1 MRLILFALSCC
12 LMPLHSVFAQSNQ
25 KPKVIILTTGGTI
38 ASRTDAPLI
47 EGPALVQAVPQLA
60 DYADVQVEE
69 VVRIGSSQ
77 MTPATWLRI
86 LLRIDE
92 LARAKP
98 DLACIVITHGTDT
111 MEETAFF
118 LNLTHRHDLPVVITG
133 SMRSA
138 NALSADGPA
147 NLVDALRAGIAPGAR
162 GKGVLVVLNDN
173 IHAARDLTKSDNQRV
188 QTFLPTERGY
198 LGFVDDEQVTF
209 YRTPVHP
216 HTIDSPFDVVNAAGL
231 PEVDILKD
239 FAGLD
244 PAIFDFFRERPTDGL
259 VLETFA
265 GGRSSAALRSATD
278 LPEEH
283 KPVVIASSLRGSRIM
298 GTHPAGT
305 PVIIA
310 NDLPANKARIL
321 LMLALTQ
328 TKEMEEIQEFFNTY

>member
-1 MRLILFALSCC
+1 
-12 LMPLHSVFAQSNQ
+12 MPLQSVFAQSDQ
-25 KPKVIILTTGGTI
+25 KPRVIILTTGGTI

-60 DYADVQVEE
+60 DYADVRVEE

-77 MTPATWLRI
+77 MMPAIWLRI
-86 LLRIDE
+86 LQRIDE
-92 LARAKP
+92 LTRTEP
-98 DLACIVITHGTDT
+98 DLACILITHGTDT

-118 LNLTHRHDLPVVITG
+118 LNLTHRHDLPIVITG

-147 NLVDALRAGIAPGAR
+147 NLVDALRAGIHPEAR
-162 GKGVLVVLNDN
+162 GKGVMVVLNDN

-209 YRTPVHP
+209 YRTPTHP
-216 HTIDSPFDVVNAAGL
+216 HTVNTPFEVASGEEL
-231 PEVDILKD
+231 PRVDILKD

-244 PAIFDFFRERPTDGL
+244 PAIFEFFRERPTDGL

-265 GGRSSAALRSATD
+265 GGRSSAALRSVID
-278 LPEEH
+278 LPANH
-283 KPVVIASSLRGSRIM
+283 KPIVIASSLRGSRIM
-298 GTHPAGT
+298 GTHPEGT
-305 PVIIA
+305 PVIVA

-321 LMLALTQ
+321 LMLALTK
-328 TKEMEEIQEFFNTY
+328 TRETEEIQGYFNTY

>member
-1 MRLILFALSCC
+1 MSLQ
-12 LMPLHSVFAQSNQ
+12 SVFAQSDQ
-25 KPKVIILTTGGTI
+25 KPRVIILTTGGTI
-38 ASRTDAPLI
+38 ASRSDAPLI
-47 EGPALVQAVPQLA
+47 EGPALVQAVPELA
-60 DYADVQVEE
+60 DFADVRVEE

-77 MTPATWLRI
+77 MTPAIWLRM
-86 LLRIDE
+86 LRRMDE
-92 LARAKP
+92 IARTEP

-118 LNLTHRHDLPVVITG
+118 LNLTHRHELPVVITG

-147 NLVDALRAGIAPGAR
+147 NLVDALRAGIHPEAR

-173 IHAARDLTKSDNQRV
+173 IHAARDLTKSDNQRL

-209 YRTPVHP
+209 YRSPRHP
-216 HTIDSPFDVVNAAGL
+216 HTADAPFEVVNEESL

-244 PAIFDFFRERPTDGL
+244 SAIFDFFRERPADGL

-265 GGRSSAALRSATD
+265 GGRSSAALRTAYS
-278 LPEEH
+278 LPGDH
-283 KPVVIASSLRGSRIM
+283 KPIVIASSLRGSRIM
-298 GTHPAGT
+298 GTHPKGS
-305 PVIIA
+305 PVIVA

-321 LMLALTQ
+321 LMLALTK
-328 TKEMEEIQEFFNTY
+328 TREKEEIQGYFDTY

>member
-1 MRLILFALSCC
+1 MRILFTAVICC
-12 LMPLHSVFAQSNQ
+12 LMPLQSVFAQSNQ

-60 DYADVQVEE
+60 DYADVRVEE

-77 MTPATWLRI
+77 MTPAIWLRI
-86 LLRIDE
+86 LRRIDE
-92 LARAKP
+92 IARTEP
-98 DLACIVITHGTDT
+98 DLACILITHGTDT

-118 LNLTHRHDLPVVITG
+118 LNLTHRHELPIVITG

-147 NLVDALRAGIAPGAR
+147 NLVDALRTGIAPEAR

-198 LGFVDDEQVTF
+198 LGFVDDVKVSF
-209 YRTPVHP
+209 YRTPTHP
-216 HTIDSPFDVVNAAGL
+216 HTIDTDFAVVNREEL

-244 PAIFDFFRERPTDGL
+244 PAILEFFRERPTDGL

-265 GGRSSAALRSATD
+265 GGRTSSALRTVTD
-278 LPEEH
+278 LPNNH
-283 KPVVIASSLRGSRIM
+283 KPIVIASSLRGSRIM
-298 GTHPAGT
+298 GTHPEGT

-321 LMLALTQ
+321 LMLALTK
-328 TKEMEEIQEFFNTY
+328 TKDVEEIQGFFDVY